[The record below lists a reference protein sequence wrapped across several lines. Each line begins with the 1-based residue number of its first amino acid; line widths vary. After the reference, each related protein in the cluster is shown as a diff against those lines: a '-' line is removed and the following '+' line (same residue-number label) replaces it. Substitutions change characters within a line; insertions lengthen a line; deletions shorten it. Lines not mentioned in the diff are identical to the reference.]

1 MYPINNIAGIEKQEK
16 LLEGNHVIV
25 LLLVKPS
32 DSGAEEYIKK
42 INYLHYRSKKYCSIY
57 WLGYSPNFG
66 CNYSDVTEI
75 PGTDN
80 QKWQYS
86 DKCFTKACDELR
98 ERLSNWRYSGE
109 PEIIVLQN
117 NSASDS
123 RKYLNFSNYNYIDIN
138 YGIKKEYIDS
148 FPRFME
154 RLIDACK
161 TEVSAIDAVALA
173 NRKRISPRKV
183 LELAI
188 EECPRLPKPIKKIF
202 NDRMF
207 YKSYKSKA
215 A

>member
-86 DKCFTKACDELR
+86 DKCFTEACDE
-98 ERLSNWRYSGE
+98 
-109 PEIIVLQN
+109 
-117 NSASDS
+117 
-123 RKYLNFSNYNYIDIN
+123 
-138 YGIKKEYIDS
+138 
-148 FPRFME
+148 
-154 RLIDACK
+154 
-161 TEVSAIDAVALA
+161 
-173 NRKRISPRKV
+173 
-183 LELAI
+183 
-188 EECPRLPKPIKKIF
+188 
-202 NDRMF
+202 
-207 YKSYKSKA
+207 
-215 A
+215 